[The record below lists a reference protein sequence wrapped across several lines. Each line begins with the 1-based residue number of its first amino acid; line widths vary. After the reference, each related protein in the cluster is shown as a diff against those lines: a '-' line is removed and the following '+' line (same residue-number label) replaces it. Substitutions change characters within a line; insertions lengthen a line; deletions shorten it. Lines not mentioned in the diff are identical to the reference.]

1 MFRSHSVGPG
11 RLGIIS
17 QSALSVTKRCL
28 LGLRLLSFLWHRPP
42 RSISQRSVNNMDQL
56 AGFMGEPFVI
66 AFDYDETISLYPLAF
81 QVVMDTFRGFGG
93 AFNVIV
99 VTARHP
105 DNSGELEW
113 LRDYGFP
120 IYFTAQK
127 AKRPFM
133 ENLGIKVSVWVDDNP
148 FSVDNDLPPWTVE
161 QYDAYME
168 AKKQR
173 AINRGS
179 KA

>member
-1 MFRSHSVGPG
+1 
-11 RLGIIS
+11 
-17 QSALSVTKRCL
+17 
-28 LGLRLLSFLWHRPP
+28 
-42 RSISQRSVNNMDQL
+42 MDQL

-148 FSVDNDLPPWTVE
+148 FSVDNDLPPWTAE
-161 QYDAYME
+161 QYDAYLE